1 MATQI
6 RTAYISNY
14 EMCQMC
20 DDEEATYDAKTLA
33 GPWAYMCDECY
44 SCEGSPR
51 NATHIVVGDAP
62 ERTDSDITRDL
73 YAAIAA
79 GDFDAAED
87 AIGDRDISEFL

>member
-1 MATQI
+1 MATQL

-20 DDEEATYDAKTLA
+20 DDEEATYDAKTLG

-51 NATHIVVGDAP
+51 NATRLIVGDP
-62 ERTDSDITRDL
+62 PQRTDADITRDL
-73 YAAIAA
+73 MAAIAA
-79 GDFDAAED
+79 GDFDAAEE